1 MATKQMKVVKGE
13 KGYVPV
19 YSNSHGGLVLGHVDN
34 EKYVYWIT
42 TIPMEEGYVQLD
54 KRVLQDAAPDM
65 KESETGE
72 YWMEKSHLEEVTV
85 VPPVTDGEKYQLLGV
100 DYSVV
105 PPVVTMKKL

>member
-1 MATKQMKVVKGE
+1 MATKPMKVVNGE

-42 TIPMEEGYVQLD
+42 TVPEEYKFVQLD
-54 KRVLQDAAPDM
+54 KRVVQDNPDDLIV
-65 KESETGE
+65 SETGQ
-72 YWMEKSHLEEVTV
+72 YWMEKSHLVEVV
-85 VPPVTDGEKYQLLGV
+85 DPVTGEEKYQLLNV

-105 PPVVTMKKL
+105 PPVMTLKKL